1 MLAATRRALGVA
13 SRRRCLSDVSSE
25 VLPRTIPESV
35 LKFEMRTYIH
45 GGRKLPI
52 PEAHRIGEYKVKLR
66 VCVSAASLFGARSR
80 AAPRPGARSDARVSF
95 RRRKADDLGL
105 DALSR
110 DKLAYL
116 TGPRYDANTH
126 TLTLTA
132 ERFPSRAENRRYLI
146 HQLELLKAAAEG
158 PDDEFDAQWRDAQ
171 G

>member
-80 AAPRPGARSDARVSF
+80 AAPRPAPDPTPAF
-95 RRRKADDLGL
+95 RFVAGRPTTWA
-105 DALSR
+105 S
-110 DKLAYL
+110 
-116 TGPRYDANTH
+116 TPC
-126 TLTLTA
+126 
-132 ERFPSRAENRRYLI
+132 RATSS
-146 HQLELLKAAAEG
+146 
-158 PDDEFDAQWRDAQ
+158 PT
-171 G
+171 